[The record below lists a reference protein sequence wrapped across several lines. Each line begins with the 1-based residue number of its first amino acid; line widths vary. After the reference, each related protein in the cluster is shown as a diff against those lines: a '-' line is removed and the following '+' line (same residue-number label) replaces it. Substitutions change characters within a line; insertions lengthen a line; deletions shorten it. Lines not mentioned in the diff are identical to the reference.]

1 MWHPLKVLVFA
12 GSLLRHPVPAISTP
26 CATVRG
32 CELPAELLLF
42 AADLVKKFTM
52 PAKKGGGGEEKGNRE
67 NKKQSMKL
75 MKVGEYFWCCNVARI
90 RFL

>member
-1 MWHPLKVLVFA
+1 MLVFA
-12 GSLLRHPVPAISTP
+12 GAPLRHPVPATSTL
-26 CATVRG
+26 CAAVRG

-42 AADLVKKFTM
+42 AADLVKKVHH
-52 PAKKGGGGEEKGNRE
+52 ASKNGGGGEEKGNRE

-75 MKVGEYFWCCNVARI
+75 KKVRECFWYYNVARI

>member
-1 MWHPLKVLVFA
+1 MPATSTLCAALK
-12 GSLLRHPVPAISTP
+12 
-26 CATVRG
+26 G

-42 AADLVKKFTM
+42 AADLVKQFTL
-52 PAKKGGGGEEKGNRE
+52 PAKKQEEEEEKKKGNRK

-75 MKVGEYFWCCNVARI
+75 MKVEEYFWYYNVTRI

>member
-1 MWHPLKVLVFA
+1 MLVFA
-12 GSLLRHPVPAISTP
+12 GALLGHPVPATSTL
-26 CATVRG
+26 CAALKG

-42 AADLVKKFTM
+42 AADLVKQFPL
-52 PAKKGGGGEEKGNRE
+52 PAEKQEEEKKKGNRK

-75 MKVGEYFWCCNVARI
+75 MKVEEYFWYYNVTRI

>member
-1 MWHPLKVLVFA
+1 MPATSTLCAALK
-12 GSLLRHPVPAISTP
+12 
-26 CATVRG
+26 G

-42 AADLVKKFTM
+42 AADLVKKFTL
-52 PAKKGGGGEEKGNRE
+52 PAKKQEEEEKKKGNRK

-75 MKVGEYFWCCNVARI
+75 MKVEEYFWYYNVTRI